1 MDKKKIQK
9 IILIIIVSIFFIFGC
24 FAIYKFTIINK
35 IFNKMKEYISKN
47 NYRITITYSDDENN
61 KMEIY
66 YKDGIGKFLTSTGV
80 YTWTD
85 GKEAYVVDDENKEYY
100 NESLESSILISNEA
114 IASMIPGYSKT
125 ILQRFFL
132 AGDFKTSVKLKNY
145 DEIKFYVIETNED
158 KKEKRVWFKED
169 TLLPSQISVKL
180 GNFEQTYYY
189 NIKFNVVTS
198 EDVKKPNLDEYKLI
212 EK

>member
-145 DEIKFYVIETNED
+145 DEIRFYVIETNED